1 MQVNLRRG
9 WFGPDGSLYTPAD
22 NPHEFPIDWEAA
34 LPSTATKVMVPVK
47 VSEPEVKAPA
57 KVDLK

>member
-9 WFGPDGSLYTPAD
+9 WFGPDGSLYTPAN

-34 LPSTATKVMVPVK
+34 LPSTAKVTVPVK
-47 VSEPEVKAPA
+47 VPEPEVKAPA
-57 KVDLK
+57 KVDSK